1 VVKRLEL
8 KNATRT
14 LAEYAK
20 EVGTESVLITSRGK
34 AIAALVPV
42 NGGDEETVS
51 LSLNPKFLAMIE
63 RSRAQIRQGRGIP
76 AAEVRRR
83 LGLPAASKTVKRK
96 TERNGKRTRR
106 AS

>member
-14 LAEYAK
+14 LADYAR
-20 EVGTESVLITSRGK
+20 EVGSESVLITSRGK

-51 LSLNPKFLAMIE
+51 LGLNPKFLAIIE
-63 RSRAQIRQGRGIP
+63 RSREQFRQGKGIP

-83 LGLPAASKTVKRK
+83 LGLPEASKGAKRK
-96 TERNGKRTRR
+96 NERNGKRARR